1 MTRYA
6 IPADEFLA
14 WAADF
19 GVGPHPRR
27 PDDLTLL
34 PPAGGGTACVW
45 ALPADPAAW
54 PPFLTA
60 LLTALD
66 PWAAAYLWP
75 QSGRWPAA
83 AGCKSPREGLCQHAL
98 RATGIPDGG
107 AGAVRFDR
115 DEADVAVAV
124 LCAVLAYGRHPAD
137 DVWVVPD
144 HCQQVARTD
153 HTGAVHVECRN
164 EDRVLE
170 LVEHMGRAGYPPTE
184 PPVAPV
190 V

>member
-1 MTRYA
+1 MPRDA
-6 IPADEFLA
+6 IPANEFLD
-14 WAADF
+14 WASDF
-19 GVGPHPRR
+19 GVGFR
-27 PDDLTLL
+27 PGSPDHLTLL
-34 PPAGGGTACVW
+34 PPIGHTRVW

-54 PPFLTA
+54 PTFLTA
-60 LLTALD
+60 LLAALD

-83 AGCKSPREGLCQHAL
+83 AGCKSPREGLRQHAL

-144 HCQQVARTD
+144 HCNQIVRTD
-153 HTGAVHVECRN
+153 HSGAVYVECRD
-164 EDRVLE
+164 EGRMLE
-170 LVEHMGRAGYPPTE
+170 LVEQLGRAGYPP
-184 PPVAPV
+184 ARRDG
-190 V
+190 